1 MPKYHSG
8 GRNKASEW
16 NEVTILSDQPN
27 RVICNYCKVSIIKK
41 KERVKIHLD
50 KCRRKNKRSNNNSAE
65 VLSDISVLE
74 SRPSTSAASNKS
86 SLSDDNE
93 QDGLSFISD
102 SFYSSI
108 VQSTAMTM
116 QQQTSISKFVTTT
129 TSNQKDELDLQ
140 VARFFFS
147 ANIPFN
153 VVENL
158 EFTKLLKKLRPGY
171 EPPNRK
177 QISSELL
184 VKINE
189 KVINLMKNDLADDS
203 AVTLIQDGWSTFSND
218 PIIAHSIHSK
228 NKPYLISA
236 IDTGSQSKTAEYCAQ
251 AAKDAIKIDKETF
264 NKDVFAVCTDNENKM
279 SKMRKLLQAEAPKLI
294 TFGCSAH
301 FLNLVE
307 KDVSPKSI
315 VKHIIAIHK
324 YFCNHHQPHGWL
336 LEKGGL
342 MPQLP
347 NDTRW
352 NSQLDCLQTYISNH
366 SLYVDI
372 RGEHMESIDPSIG
385 SLIDNPSIQ
394 REAINLYAQ
403 LKIVGVALDK
413 LQADDTTL
421 SEAVE
426 IWQSLIH
433 NEKLA
438 LYKDDILK
446 RFKKAIVP
454 CHFLANLTDPKY
466 EGRTLYRSQEEE
478 AEEWLNEV
486 YPEFM
491 PGCYAFKLKDANC
504 FPTYLFNDSVKS
516 TTSATN
522 WWRIIEMKES
532 KSSKLPANFAKFYG
546 SCTLV
551 QLVLDP

>member
-1 MPKYHSG
+1 
-8 GRNKASEW
+8 
-16 NEVTILSDQPN
+16 
-27 RVICNYCKVSIIKK
+27 
-41 KERVKIHLD
+41 
-50 KCRRKNKRSNNNSAE
+50 
-65 VLSDISVLE
+65 
-74 SRPSTSAASNKS
+74 
-86 SLSDDNE
+86 
-93 QDGLSFISD
+93 
-102 SFYSSI
+102 
-108 VQSTAMTM
+108 MTM

-129 TSNQKDELDLQ
+129 TSNQKDEPDLQ

-158 EFTKLLKKLRPGY
+158 EFTKLLKKLRSGY

-189 KVINLMKNDLADDS
+189 EVINLMKNDLADDS

-236 IDTGSQSKTAEYCAQ
+236 TDTGSQSKTAEYCAQ
-251 AAKDAIKIDKETF
+251 AAKDAIKIAKETF
-264 NKDVFAVCTDNENKM
+264 NKD
-279 SKMRKLLQAEAPKLI
+279 
-294 TFGCSAH
+294 
-301 FLNLVE
+301 
-307 KDVSPKSI
+307 
-315 VKHIIAIHK
+315 
-324 YFCNHHQPHGWL
+324 GWL

-347 NDTRW
+347 NDTHW

-385 SLIDNPSIQ
+385 SLIDNLSIQ

-466 EGRTLYRSQEEE
+466 EGRTLDRSQEEE

-491 PGCYAFKLKDANC
+491 PGYYAFKLKDANC

-532 KSSKLPANFAKFYG
+532 KSSKLPANFEKFLRQLHTCPASTESIERFFSSFGIIWSKIRNRLGREKAEMLVRIYRHLR
-546 SCTLV
+546 SRCTIA
-551 QLVLDP
+551 DDF

>member
-1 MPKYHSG
+1 
-8 GRNKASEW
+8 
-16 NEVTILSDQPN
+16 
-27 RVICNYCKVSIIKK
+27 KK
-41 KERVKIHLD
+41 IERVKIHLD

-74 SRPSTSAASNKS
+74 SRPYTSAVSNKS

-93 QDGLSFISD
+93 RDGLSFIID

-189 KVINLMKNDLADDS
+189 EVIILMKNDLADDS
-203 AVTLIQDGWSTFSND
+203 A
-218 PIIAHSIHSK
+218 
-228 NKPYLISA
+228 
-236 IDTGSQSKTAEYCAQ
+236 
-251 AAKDAIKIDKETF
+251 
-264 NKDVFAVCTDNENKM
+264 VFAVCTDNENKM
-279 SKMRKLLQAEAPKLI
+279 SEIRKLLQAEAPKLI

-324 YFCNHHQPHGWL
+324 YFRNHHQPHGWL

-385 SLIDNPSIQ
+385 SLIDNLSIQ

-438 LYKDDILK
+438 LYKDDNLK
-446 RFKKAIVP
+446 RFKKPIVP

-466 EGRTLYRSQEEE
+466 EGRTLDKSQEEE
-478 AEEWLNEV
+478 AEEWLNGV

-491 PGCYAFKLKDANC
+491 PGYYAFILKDANC
-504 FPTYLFNDSVKS
+504 FPTYLFNDKRNLIEDIDSNDRKLLEKR
-516 TTSATN
+516 TN
-522 WWRIIEMKES
+522 LKQEQITNI
-532 KSSKLPANFAKFYG
+532 
-546 SCTLV
+546 CTHHHDMLVVRYEEQINTPNTIPGTRSYHQLV
-551 QLVLDP
+551 QIGHLK

>member
-1 MPKYHSG
+1 
-8 GRNKASEW
+8 
-16 NEVTILSDQPN
+16 
-27 RVICNYCKVSIIKK
+27 
-41 KERVKIHLD
+41 
-50 KCRRKNKRSNNNSAE
+50 
-65 VLSDISVLE
+65 
-74 SRPSTSAASNKS
+74 
-86 SLSDDNE
+86 
-93 QDGLSFISD
+93 
-102 SFYSSI
+102 
-108 VQSTAMTM
+108 
-116 QQQTSISKFVTTT
+116 
-129 TSNQKDELDLQ
+129 
-140 VARFFFS
+140 
-147 ANIPFN
+147 
-153 VVENL
+153 
-158 EFTKLLKKLRPGY
+158 
-171 EPPNRK
+171 
-177 QISSELL
+177 
-184 VKINE
+184 
-189 KVINLMKNDLADDS
+189 
-203 AVTLIQDGWSTFSND
+203 
-218 PIIAHSIHSK
+218 
-228 NKPYLISA
+228 
-236 IDTGSQSKTAEYCAQ
+236 
-251 AAKDAIKIDKETF
+251 
-264 NKDVFAVCTDNENKM
+264 M
-279 SKMRKLLQAEAPKLI
+279 SKMRKLLQAETPKLI

-324 YFCNHHQPHGWL
+324 YFRNHHQPHGWL

-385 SLIDNPSIQ
+385 SLIDNLSIQ

-413 LQADDTTL
+413 LQADTTTL

-466 EGRTLYRSQEEE
+466 EGRTLDRSQEEE

-491 PGCYAFKLKDANC
+491 PGYYVFKLKDANC
-504 FPTYLFNDSVKS
+504 FPTYLFNNSVKS

-532 KSSKLPANFAKFYG
+532 KSSKLPANFAKFLRQLHTCPASTG
-546 SCTLV
+546 SIERFFSSFGIIWSKLEIV
-551 QLVLDP
+551 

>member
-413 LQADDTTL
+413 
-421 SEAVE
+421 
-426 IWQSLIH
+426 
-433 NEKLA
+433 
-438 LYKDDILK
+438 